1 MLLGALVMASA
12 VIGLF
17 FLRFWRDTR
26 DRLFLMFSLAFWVL
40 AANWL
45 GLGLLVREEEART
58 LLYVVRLVAY
68 MLILVAIVDKNRT
81 RIRPRVPTLGERR
94 KRAV

>member
-68 MLILVAIVDKNRT
+68 VLILVAIVDKNRT
-81 RIRPRVPTLGERR
+81 RTRPRVGTLGERR

>member
-12 VIGLF
+12 VIALF

-45 GLGLLVREEEART
+45 GLGLVAQQEDART
-58 LLYVVRLVAY
+58 LLYVVRLLAFV
-68 MLILVAIVDKNRT
+68 LILVAVVDKNRAAAH
-81 RIRPRVPTLGERR
+81 RRPPTVVKPQRRVG
-94 KRAV
+94 